1 MLLDQLKNVSVATH
15 LPWVISCISIYVM
28 WQVGNLKR
36 HARWIIMLVNL
47 YVEVRDEKHRSE
59 MEHKLREAAAFYD
72 ATQFDPLLA
81 RENPCQTLEE
91 VEAELELK

>member
-1 MLLDQLKNVSVATH
+1 MEQVERSSGSIADDCYQTLK
-15 LPWVISCISIYVM
+15 L
-28 WQVGNLKR
+28 
-36 HARWIIMLVNL
+36 WIIMIVNL
-47 YVEVRDEKHRSE
+47 YVEVRDETHRSE

-81 RENPCQTLEE
+81 RENPCLTLEE